1 MVYIISHNIIY
12 LYFTNK
18 MKYSLG
24 ISSKKIASIVFL
36 LITLVIAL
44 LLSGIPMFVSTHP
57 ATIPL
62 SKGIIQQE
70 NFQPTAVIVEEK
82 TEGTPIAV
90 QPKVFEDT
98 SKVFNH
104 LTGLKPQGEQFNV
117 IRNF

>member
-1 MVYIISHNIIY
+1 
-12 LYFTNK
+12 

-57 ATIPL
+57 ATMPL
-62 SKGIIQQE
+62 LQKEGFRSQIQ
-70 NFQPTAVIVEEK
+70 PMSVVVEEK
-82 TEGTPIAV
+82 SVGEQSIQIAP
-90 QPKVFEDT
+90 QPKSVQDN
-98 SKVFNH
+98 SKEFDH
-104 LTGLKPQGEQFNV
+104 LIGLNPSGERFHV

>member
-1 MVYIISHNIIY
+1 
-12 LYFTNK
+12 

-57 ATIPL
+57 ATMPL
-62 SKGIIQQE
+62 LQKEGFRSQL
-70 NFQPTAVIVEEK
+70 QPMPVVVEEK
-82 TEGTPIAV
+82 SVGKQSIQIV
-90 QPKVFEDT
+90 HQPKSVQDNSIEFD
-98 SKVFNH
+98 H
-104 LTGLKPQGEQFNV
+104 LTSLKTPGERFHV